1 MSKRQPMLKRF
12 LALYA
17 LLATITAGG
26 IIFAVAANDAST
38 AQGSTY
44 TKPAIPAKPVSLVG
58 NWHQTKG
65 MPGVTMTAEVSGD
78 GIQINMHFDRDDM
91 TGIFWMGSFDTS
103 DKTAQKFNVTSLP
116 DPDARKALAGSL
128 FGSSEKT
135 KKFNYDNGDLS
146 FEFSMMGVESTVHMT
161 RGK

>member
-1 MSKRQPMLKRF
+1 MSNRQPFLKRF
-12 LALYA
+12 IALYA
-17 LLATITAGG
+17 LLAALTVGG
-26 IIFAVAANDAST
+26 IFFATVANDAST

-44 TKPAIPAKPVSLVG
+44 TKPAIPPKPVSLVG
-58 NWHQTKG
+58 NWKQTKG

-78 GIQINMHFDRDDM
+78 SIQINMRFDRDDM
-91 TGIFWMGSFDTS
+91 TGIFWMGSFDAS
-103 DKTAQKFNVTSLP
+103 DQTATKFTVTSLP

-135 KKFNYDNGDLS
+135 KKFHYDDGDLS

-161 RGK
+161 RK